1 MHSTVLS
8 CLRVVY
14 IFFSRI
20 ETESTLI
27 LARGMIIAADIEM
40 AFYDFM
46 MIGRWCVTN
55 SPFILNTES
64 HLIIYEFH
72 ATSEN

>member
-1 MHSTVLS
+1 
-8 CLRVVY
+8 
-14 IFFSRI
+14 
-20 ETESTLI
+20 
-27 LARGMIIAADIEM
+27 MIIASDIEM